1 MKTFI
6 VSENGEIPLEAFSE
20 FTDITKV
27 KYYNMTLSTNGTIQ
41 IILYDENKE
50 VIKIFEK
57 NEYDY
62 IADKNWRERYG
73 DEK

>member
-6 VSENGEIPLEAFSE
+6 VNENGEIPLEAFAE

-27 KYYNMTLSTNGTIQ
+27 KYYNMELLTNGTIQ

-50 VIKIFEK
+50 VIKISDNDF
-57 NEYDY
+57 DQ
-62 IADKNWRERYG
+62 ATDKN
-73 DEK
+73 